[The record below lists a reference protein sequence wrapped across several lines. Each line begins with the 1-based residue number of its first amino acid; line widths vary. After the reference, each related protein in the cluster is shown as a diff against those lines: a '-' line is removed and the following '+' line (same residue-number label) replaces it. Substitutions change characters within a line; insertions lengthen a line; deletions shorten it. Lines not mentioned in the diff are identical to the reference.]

1 MVAPPNKQIP
11 VGDYGDGSTVLF
23 MHVDGVPESYLYE
36 SSIASVT
43 CVESLLT
50 PSIHTT
56 VELQDPIYFAPDNK
70 VKDLNLFKGK
80 TLSFNLYKKDLD
92 KELLVKQT
100 IYRIDNRKMMNM
112 QMETY
117 TMHAI
122 DVDAL
127 SNAKSRV
134 AKQWVCTTPTA
145 VVTEVLNGIG
155 AAHTHTENS
164 VPTRNY
170 SATNIHPY
178 QVVAEQAEVALTNG
192 TDPSFVHFM
201 TFENTTGTHHFRSLA
216 DMAKGGPVAYYVW
229 NEKGT
234 NEAGFA
240 NPWSIMSFEFP
251 CDFDLLSDLLNGV
264 GNSSGIIENIQNGI
278 LSLFGGQQ
286 RTTGI
291 GAGLTKYALT
301 DSGSSEGCD
310 VSVEKYLHLRQA
322 RMSLLEQDKIGLR
335 MTVPFNPDLHA
346 GTVINAMFISKDE
359 ITKGQPEYGS
369 GDYLICSLSHNYK
382 AGGFG
387 TTTIDCVSETVAVG
401 EL

>member
-1 MVAPPNKQIP
+1 MPPNRPILQTSM
-11 VGDYGDGSTVLF
+11 GDGSTILAINVE
-23 MHVDGVPESYLYE
+23 GVPESYLFE
-36 SSIASVT
+36 SSIASIT

-56 VELQDPIYFAPDNK
+56 VEVQDSIYFAPDNK

-80 TLSFNLYKKDLD
+80 KLTFNLYKKDRD
-92 KELLVKQT
+92 KELVVEQT
-100 IYRIDNRKMMNM
+100 IYRIDNRKLMNM
-112 QMETY
+112 QIESYGMN
-117 TMHAI
+117 AI
-122 DVDAL
+122 DGDAL
-127 SNAKSRV
+127 VNAKNRV
-134 AKQWVCTTPTA
+134 AKQWVCKTPTD
-145 VVTEVLNGIG
+145 VVKEVLGGIG
-155 AAHTHTENS
+155 AKNVQIENS

-178 QVVAEQAEVALTNG
+178 QVISEQAEVALTNG

-201 TFENTTGTHHFRSLA
+201 TFENTTGTHHFKSLA
-216 DMAKGGPVAYYVW
+216 SMAKAGPVAYYVW
-229 NEKGT
+229 NEKGSH
-234 NEAGFA
+234 EGGFS

-251 CDFDLLSDLLNGV
+251 CDFDFLSDILNGV
-264 GNSSGIIENIQNGI
+264 GNSSGIVENIQNGM
-278 LSLFGGQQ
+278 LSQFGSQQ

-301 DSGSSEGCD
+301 DMGSSEGCD

-346 GTVINAMFISKDE
+346 GQVISAKFLSKE
-359 ITKGQPEYGS
+359 EVTKGQPEYGS
-369 GDYLICSLSHNYK
+369 GEYLICSLSHSYK

-387 TTTIDCVSETVAVG
+387 TTTLDCVSETVAAG

>member
-1 MVAPPNKQIP
+1 MPPNRPLSKSIESS
-11 VGDYGDGSTVLF
+11 DGSTALAVT
-23 MHVDGVPESYLYE
+23 VDGVPDSYLFE

-56 VELQDPIYFAPDNK
+56 VEVQDSIYYAPDNK

-80 TLSFNLYKKDLD
+80 TLSMNLYKKDLD
-92 KELLVKQT
+92 KELIVKQT

-112 QMETY
+112 QIESYNMNC
-117 TMHAI
+117 I
-122 DVDAL
+122 DGDAL
-127 SNAKSRV
+127 TNAKNRV
-134 AKQWVCTTPTA
+134 AKQWVGKTPTD
-145 VVTEVLNGIG
+145 VVTEVLGGMN
-155 AAHTHTENS
+155 AKFLRKENS
-164 VPTRNY
+164 APTRNY

-178 QVVAEQAEVALTNG
+178 QVLAEQAEVAVTGG

-201 TFENTTGTHHFRSLA
+201 TFENETGTHHFRSLA
-216 DMAKGGPVAYYVW
+216 EMARGGVVAYYTW

-234 NEAGFA
+234 HEAGFA

-264 GNSSGIIENIQNGI
+264 GNSSAIIENIQTGA
-278 LSLFGGQQ
+278 LSLFGLEKLA
-286 RTTGI
+286 TGI
-291 GAGLTKYALT
+291 GAGLTKYGLT
-301 DSGSSEGCD
+301 DYGSSEGAD
-310 VSVEKYLHLRQA
+310 VNVQKYLHLRQA

-346 GTVINAMFISKDE
+346 GSVINATFLSKE
-359 ITKGQPEYGS
+359 EVTKGQPEYGS
-369 GDYLICSLSHNYK
+369 GDYLICSLSHSYK

-387 TTTIDCVSETVAVG
+387 TTTIDCVSETVAAG